1 MKEGFRMRIDVF
13 RLELKRDMVKRKED
27 KKNIEEIE
35 VKERIKIIKRIG

>member
-1 MKEGFRMRIDVF
+1 MRIDVF